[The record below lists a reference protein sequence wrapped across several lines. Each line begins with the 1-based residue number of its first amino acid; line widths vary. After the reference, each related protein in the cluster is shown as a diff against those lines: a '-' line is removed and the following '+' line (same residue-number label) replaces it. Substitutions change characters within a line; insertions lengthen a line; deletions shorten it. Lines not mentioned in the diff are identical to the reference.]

1 MTLSI
6 FNKYESEVRGYIRS
20 FPTVFDKAKMSEIW
34 DESGK
39 RYVDFF
45 AGAGALNYGHNNPKI
60 NAALIDYLNNDGI
73 GHALD
78 MGTVAKRNFIDSFVH
93 KVLKPR
99 NLDYKLQ
106 FVGPTG
112 TNAIETALKIA
123 RKVKGRK
130 QIMSFTNGF
139 HGMSLGSLSITG
151 NSYYHDES
159 YGVPGYTTQIPFHD
173 YLGDKVDTI
182 AYLRKILT
190 DSSSGTDLPA
200 GIVLETIQA
209 EGGINVAGEQWLR
222 DLRQVCDDF
231 DILMIVD
238 DIQVGNGRSGNF
250 FSFERAG
257 IQPDVVTLSKSI
269 GGGLPMAMVLLKP
282 ELDKWSPGEHSGTFR
297 GYNHAFVA
305 ATVAID
311 TYWSDDSFSK
321 EVKVKAKLV
330 EKRMQNLA
338 LRFAEHVREI
348 RGLGMIWGAE
358 FRDPELTSAIC
369 TQAFEDGLIIETAG
383 AADDVIK
390 FLGALVIPEKL
401 INEGFDILENAIAKV
416 LKNSTKLTKVTEVE
430 KVEKVEKPAKET
442 V

>member
-6 FNKYESEVRGYIRS
+6 FNEYESEVRGYIRS
-20 FPTVFDKAKMSEIW
+20 FPTIFEKAKMAEIW
-34 DESGK
+34 DEAGK

-45 AGAGALNYGHNNPKI
+45 AGAGALNYGHNNPMI
-60 NAALIDYLNNDGI
+60 NKALIDYLNNDGI

-78 MGTVAKRNFIDSFVH
+78 MGTVAKRNFMESFVY
-93 KVLKPR
+93 KILKPR
-99 NLDYKLQ
+99 GLDYKLQ

-182 AYLRKILT
+182 SYLRKILG
-190 DSSSGTDLPA
+190 DDSSGTELPA
-200 GIVLETIQA
+200 AIVLETIQA
-209 EGGINVAGEQWLR
+209 EGGINVAGEEWLK
-222 DLRQVCDDF
+222 DLRQICDDF

-238 DIQVGNGRSGNF
+238 DIQVGNGRSGDF

-257 IQPDVVTLSKSI
+257 IKPDIVTLSKSI

-297 GYNHAFVA
+297 GYNLAFVA

-311 TYWSDDSFSK
+311 NYWSDDTFSK
-321 EVKVKAKLV
+321 EIKDKAKLV
-330 EKRMQNLA
+330 EERMQNIA
-338 LRFAEHVREI
+338 LRFAENIREI
-348 RGLGMIWGAE
+348 RGHGMIWGAE
-358 FRDPELTSAIC
+358 FKDPELTSAIC
-369 TQAFEDGLIIETAG
+369 KQAFEDGLIIETAG
-383 AADDVIK
+383 AAGDVIK
-390 FLGALVIPEKL
+390 FLGSLVITKDL
-401 INEGFDILENAIAKV
+401 INEGFDILENAIAKA
-416 LKNSTKLTKVTEVE
+416 LKNPVKSSNEV
-430 KVEKVEKPAKET
+430 A
-442 V
+442 

>member
-20 FPTVFDKAKMSEIW
+20 FPVIFNKAKMAEIW

-60 NAALIDYLNNDGI
+60 NEAIITYLNNDGI

-78 MGTVAKRNFIDSFVH
+78 MGTVAKREFIESFVF
-93 KVLKPR
+93 KILKPR
-99 NLDYKLQ
+99 DLDYKLQ

-112 TNAIETALKIA
+112 TNAIESALKIA

-151 NSYYHDES
+151 NSYYHDDS

-182 AYLRKILT
+182 AYLRKIL
-190 DSSSGTDLPA
+190 DDDSSGTELPA
-200 GIVLETIQA
+200 AIVLETIQA
-209 EGGINVAGEQWLR
+209 EGGINVAGEQWLK
-222 DLRQVCDDF
+222 DLRQICDDF
-231 DILMIVD
+231 DILMVVD
-238 DIQVGNGRSGNF
+238 DIQVGNGRSGDF

-257 IQPDVVTLSKSI
+257 IKPDIVTLSKSI

-297 GYNHAFVA
+297 GYNLAFVA

-321 EVKVKAKLV
+321 EIKVKATLV
-330 EKRMQNLA
+330 EKRMRSLA
-338 LRFAEHVREI
+338 LRFAEQIREI

-358 FRDPELTSAIC
+358 FKDPKITSAIC
-369 TQAFEDGLIIETAG
+369 AQSFEDGLIIETAG
-383 AADDVIK
+383 ASGDVIK
-390 FLGALVIPEKL
+390 FLGSLIITEDL
-401 INEGFDILENAIAKV
+401 INEGFDILENAIVKV
-416 LKNSTKLTKVTEVE
+416 LKNSNSTNNEV
-430 KVEKVEKPAKET
+430 A
-442 V
+442 

>member
-1 MTLSI
+1 MSLSI
-6 FNKYESEVRGYIRS
+6 FNQYESEVRGYIRS
-20 FPTVFDKAKMSEIW
+20 FPTTFEKAKMAEIW

-39 RYVDFF
+39 RYIDFF

-60 NAALIDYLNNDGI
+60 NEAIINYMNNDGI

-78 MGTVAKRNFIDSFVH
+78 MGTVAKRKFMESFIYTI
-93 KVLKPR
+93 LKHR
-99 NLDYKLQ
+99 DLDYKLQ

-112 TNAIETALKIA
+112 TNAIETALKIS

-151 NSYYHDES
+151 NSYYLDES
-159 YGVPGYTTQIPFHD
+159 YGVPAYTTQIPFYN

-182 AYLRKILT
+182 AYIRKILS
-190 DSSSGTDLPA
+190 DDSSGTELPA
-200 GIVLETIQA
+200 AIVLETIQA
-209 EGGINVAGEQWLR
+209 EGGINVAAEQWLK
-222 DLRQVCDDF
+222 DLRQICDDF
-231 DILMIVD
+231 EILMVVD

-257 IQPDVVTLSKSI
+257 IKPDIVTLSKSI

-297 GYNHAFVA
+297 GYNLAFVA

-311 TYWSDDSFSK
+311 TYWSDDAFSK
-321 EVKVKAKLV
+321 EIKGKAKLV
-330 EKRMQNLA
+330 EQRMQNLA

-348 RGLGMIWGAE
+348 RGHGMIWGAE
-358 FRDPELTSAIC
+358 FKDPGVTSAIC
-369 TQAFEDGLIIETAG
+369 TQAFTDGLIIETAG
-383 AADDVIK
+383 AAGDVIK
-390 FLGALVIPEKL
+390 FLGALIITKEL
-401 INEGFDILENAIAKV
+401 INEGFDILENAIVKV
-416 LKNSTKLTKVTEVE
+416 LQDSANKTEDL
-430 KVEKVEKPAKET
+430 A
-442 V
+442 

>member
-1 MTLSI
+1 MSLEI

-20 FPTVFDKAKMSEIW
+20 FPTIFDKAKMAEIW

-60 NAALIDYLNNDGI
+60 NEAIITYLNNDGI

-78 MGTVAKRNFIDSFVH
+78 MGTIAKRNFLESFVY
-93 KVLKPR
+93 KILKPR
-99 NLDYKLQ
+99 DLDYKLQ

-112 TNAIETALKIA
+112 TNAIESALKIA

-151 NSYYHDES
+151 NSYYHDDS

-182 AYLRKILT
+182 AYLRKILG
-190 DSSSGTDLPA
+190 DDSSGTDLPA
-200 GIVLETIQA
+200 AIVLETIQA

-222 DLRQVCDDF
+222 DLRQICDDF

-238 DIQVGNGRSGNF
+238 DIQVGNGRSGDF

-257 IQPDVVTLSKSI
+257 IKPDIVTLSKSI

-297 GYNHAFVA
+297 GFNPAFVA

-311 TYWSDDSFSK
+311 TYWSDDTFSK
-321 EVKVKAKLV
+321 EIKVKAKLV
-330 EKRMQNLA
+330 EKRMNDLA
-338 LRFAEHVREI
+338 LRFSEQVNEVR
-348 RGLGMIWGAE
+348 GYGMIWGVE
-358 FRDPELTSAIC
+358 FKDPELTSAIC
-369 TQAFEDGLIIETAG
+369 SQAFEDGLIIETAG
-383 AADDVIK
+383 ASDDVIK
-390 FLGALVIPEKL
+390 FLGSLIITEEL
-401 INEGFDILENAIAKV
+401 INEGFDILESAIEKV
-416 LKNSTKLTKVTEVE
+416 LKNPTK
-430 KVEKVEKPAKET
+430 
-442 V
+442 

>member
-1 MTLSI
+1 MPLEI

-20 FPTVFDKAKMSEIW
+20 FPTIFDKAKMAEIW

-39 RYVDFF
+39 RYIDFF

-60 NAALIDYLNNDGI
+60 NEAIVTYLNNDGI

-78 MGTVAKRNFIDSFVH
+78 MGTIAKRNFLESFVY
-93 KVLKPR
+93 KILKPR
-99 NLDYKLQ
+99 DLDYKLQ

-112 TNAIETALKIA
+112 TNAIESALKIA

-151 NSYYHDES
+151 NSYYHDDS

-182 AYLRKILT
+182 AYLRKILG
-190 DSSSGTDLPA
+190 DDSSGTDLPA
-200 GIVLETIQA
+200 AIVLETIQA

-222 DLRQVCDDF
+222 DLRQICDDF

-238 DIQVGNGRSGNF
+238 DIQVGNGRSGDF

-257 IQPDVVTLSKSI
+257 IKPDIVTLSKSI

-297 GYNHAFVA
+297 GFNPAFVA

-311 TYWSDDSFSK
+311 TYWSDDTFSK
-321 EVKVKAKLV
+321 EIKVKAKLV
-330 EKRMQNLA
+330 EKRMNDLA
-338 LRFAEHVREI
+338 LRFSEQVNEVR
-348 RGLGMIWGAE
+348 GYGMIWGVE
-358 FRDPELTSAIC
+358 FKDPEITSAIC
-369 TQAFEDGLIIETAG
+369 SQAFEDGLIIETAG
-383 AADDVIK
+383 ASDDVIK
-390 FLGALVIPEKL
+390 FLGSLIITEEL
-401 INEGFDILENAIAKV
+401 INEGFDILESAIEKV
-416 LKNSTKLTKVTEVE
+416 LKNPTK
-430 KVEKVEKPAKET
+430 
-442 V
+442 

>member
-1 MTLSI
+1 MSLSI

-20 FPTVFDKAKMSEIW
+20 FPTIFEKAKMAEIW

-60 NAALIDYLNNDGI
+60 NEAIITYLNNDGI

-78 MGTVAKRNFIDSFVH
+78 MGTVAKREFMENFVYKI
-93 KVLKPR
+93 LKPR
-99 NLDYKLQ
+99 DLDYKLQ

-173 YLGDKVDTI
+173 YLGDKVDTV
-182 AYLRKILT
+182 AYLRKILG
-190 DSSSGTDLPA
+190 DDSSGTELPA
-200 GIVLETIQA
+200 AIVLETIQA
-209 EGGINVAGEQWLR
+209 EGGINVAGEQWLK
-222 DLRQVCDDF
+222 DLRQICDDF
-231 DILMIVD
+231 EILMVVD

-257 IQPDVVTLSKSI
+257 IKPDIVTLSKSI

-297 GYNHAFVA
+297 GYNLAFVA
-305 ATVAID
+305 ASVAID
-311 TYWSDDSFSK
+311 TYWSDDTFSK
-321 EVKVKAKLV
+321 EIKDKAKLV
-330 EKRMQNLA
+330 EARMQSLA
-338 LRFAEHVREI
+338 LRFADQVSDV
-348 RGLGMIWGAE
+348 RGLGMIWGVE
-358 FRDPELTSAIC
+358 FKDPDITSAIC
-369 TQAFEDGLIIETAG
+369 TQAFTDGLIIETAG
-383 AADDVIK
+383 AAGDVIK
-390 FLGALVIPEKL
+390 FLGSLVITKDL
-401 INEGFDILENAIAKV
+401 INEGFDILENAIVKV
-416 LKNSTKLTKVTEVE
+416 LEN
-430 KVEKVEKPAKET
+430 PAKSTEEPA
-442 V
+442 

>member
-6 FNKYESEVRGYIRS
+6 FNEYESEVRGYIRS
-20 FPTVFDKAKMSEIW
+20 FPTIFEKAKMAEIW
-34 DESGK
+34 DEAGK

-45 AGAGALNYGHNNPKI
+45 AGAGALNYGHNNPMI
-60 NAALIDYLNNDGI
+60 NKAVIDYLNNDGI

-78 MGTVAKRNFIDSFVH
+78 MGTVAKRNFIESFVY
-93 KVLKPR
+93 KILKPR
-99 NLDYKLQ
+99 GLDYKLQ

-182 AYLRKILT
+182 SYLRKILG
-190 DSSSGTDLPA
+190 DDSSGTELPA
-200 GIVLETIQA
+200 AIVLETIQA
-209 EGGINVAGEQWLR
+209 EGGINVAGEAWLR
-222 DLRQVCDDF
+222 DLRQICDDF

-238 DIQVGNGRSGNF
+238 DIQVGNGRSGDF

-257 IQPDVVTLSKSI
+257 IKPDVVTLSKSI

-297 GYNHAFVA
+297 GYNLAFVA
-305 ATVAID
+305 ATVAIEN
-311 TYWSDDSFSK
+311 YWSDDAFSIEIK
-321 EVKVKAKLV
+321 DKAKLV
-330 EKRMQNLA
+330 EARMQNVA
-338 LRFAEHVREI
+338 LRFADHIREI
-348 RGLGMIWGAE
+348 RGHGMIWGAE
-358 FRDPELTSAIC
+358 FKDPELTSAIC
-369 TQAFEDGLIIETAG
+369 SQAFEDGLIIETAG
-383 AADDVIK
+383 AAGDVIK
-390 FLGALVIPEKL
+390 FLGSLVITKEL

-416 LKNSTKLTKVTEVE
+416 LKNPIKSADEV
-430 KVEKVEKPAKET
+430 A
-442 V
+442 